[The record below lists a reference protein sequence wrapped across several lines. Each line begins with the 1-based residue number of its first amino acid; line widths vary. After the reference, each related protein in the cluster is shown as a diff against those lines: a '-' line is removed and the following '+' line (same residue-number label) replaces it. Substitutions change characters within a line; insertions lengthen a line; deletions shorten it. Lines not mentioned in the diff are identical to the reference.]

1 VQIAKETLAAL
12 PFTLQTPAPDAWIDG
27 IGDSTV
33 TLRLIGWIDQ
43 RTTSLN
49 AARGEAIR
57 IAMAALSDAAIDMPE
72 PTYRLT
78 GLPALD
84 PAEDT
89 APEPAPEPARPGSP
103 VATPAGSGARRTR
116 AGGHRG
122 RRTPRQAERRSP
134 DPRRPD
140 RMTLP
145 SAPAAAGEAAIFPV
159 KGLEPR

>member
-103 VATPAGSGARRTR
+103 VATPALDV
-116 AGGHRG
+116 
-122 RRTPRQAERRSP
+122 QAHAEHALEAIVDEERRDKRSE
-134 DPRRPD
+134 DLLTHD
-140 RMTLP
+140 
-145 SAPAAAGEAAIFPV
+145 APTE
-159 KGLEPR
+159 